1 MLEISITS
9 MIDMLKSGGDLV
21 FSVLLPHSI
30 VHTLP
35 LPLKKKKKKKMTDR
49 SKSIP
54 IVVPVNK
61 EVFN

>member
-35 LPLKKKKKKKMTDR
+35 LPLKKKKKMTDS

>member
-35 LPLKKKKKKKMTDR
+35 LPLKKKKKKMTDS

>member
-35 LPLKKKKKKKMTDR
+35 LPLKRKKKKMTDS

>member
-1 MLEISITS
+1 

-35 LPLKKKKKKKMTDR
+35 LPLKKKKKMTDS

-54 IVVPVNK
+54 IAVPVNK